1 MEAILVST
9 LTREER
15 DELRR
20 KAENHNK
27 LLTDIEHEGAFGK
40 KEIPEHCP
48 PYRTN
53 SGCRFGW

>member
-1 MEAILVST
+1 MADDMT
-9 LTREER
+9 RKQREEM
-15 DELRR
+15 RR

-40 KEIPEHCP
+40 TEIPAHCP